1 MTVEHRKWQSQQQRF
16 LSELQKNGEKDIMM
30 SEPDYWTIQE
40 AAGLGEAYPD
50 CFQNM
55 RLHRRQRIMQKPVKI
70 LELILLAILVVL
82 GVGMISDIQQINLA
96 DGPEAIVREIHLAVL
111 VDESTPEPFKRG
123 IVEAAREHMLV
134 TELLTVT
141 EDNVAEV
148 FKQVELIG
156 VDGVIIRL
164 NNHTVL
170 NAEIESLKEAG
181 MVVFLIG
188 NDAPESARDVYIGTN
203 GYQQGKAM
211 GQMVL
216 DLLGGEGR
224 IALLLG
230 SEMAEEQSASR
241 TNFVS
246 GIYETLNQPENRV
259 YIAGEFSTIAR
270 RAELITDDL
279 LSNDIRIGALI
290 CTDPVDVHRA
300 IRVLVDRNAVG
311 RVAVLAR
318 GTEEEMA
325 NYLQQE
331 MVYGLI
337 VEDHYALHR
346 LR

>member
-1 MTVEHRKWQSQQQRF
+1 
-16 LSELQKNGEKDIMM
+16 
-30 SEPDYWTIQE
+30 
-40 AAGLGEAYPD
+40 
-50 CFQNM
+50 
-55 RLHRRQRIMQKPVKI
+55 MQKSVKI
-70 LELILLAILVVL
+70 MELILLVLLVVL
-82 GVGMISDIQQINLA
+82 GVVIISDIQQINLA
-96 DGPEAIVREIHLAVL
+96 DGPEAVVREIHLAVL

-123 IVEAAREHMLV
+123 IVEAAHEHMLV
-134 TELLTVT
+134 AELLSVS
-141 EDNVAEV
+141 EDNLAEV
-148 FKQVELIG
+148 FQQVELIG

-170 NAEIESLKEAG
+170 NKEIESLKKAG
-181 MVVFLIG
+181 MVVVLIG

-211 GQMVL
+211 GEMVL
-216 DLLGGEGR
+216 DVLGGEGR

-259 YIAGEFSTIAR
+259 DIAGEFSTTAR

-279 LSNDIRIGALI
+279 LSHDVRIGALI

-318 GTEEEMA
+318 GTEEEMD

-337 VEDHYALHR
+337 VEDHYAIAQIAIESIELMISGFWISSYVNVPFDVITNW
-346 LR
+346 